1 VKVTYSRRALGDIDA
16 IGEFLNT
23 KNPAAATKVVVSI
36 RSAIRMISQQ
46 PFAGRL
52 QDTGARRFVAMPYGY
67 LIYYGVD
74 TRGIE
79 IITVQHPARD
89 RVFIDA

>member
-23 KNPAAATKVVVSI
+23 KNPAAATKVGVSI

-52 QDTGARRFVAMPYGY
+52 
-67 LIYYGVD
+67 
-74 TRGIE
+74 
-79 IITVQHPARD
+79 
-89 RVFIDA
+89 